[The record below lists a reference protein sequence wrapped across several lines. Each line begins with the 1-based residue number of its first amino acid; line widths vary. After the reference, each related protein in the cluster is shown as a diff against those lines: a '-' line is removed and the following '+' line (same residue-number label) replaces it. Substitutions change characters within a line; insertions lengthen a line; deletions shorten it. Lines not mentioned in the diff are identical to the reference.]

1 MNGNFSYRMSRVEVL
16 EALKESAQRRRTQS
30 CPQSCQKSPKKRTFL
45 KVLTVGSQIIL
56 IAPLLGGTE
65 YFVSSLSK
73 TLFPRQQDFIV
84 LQDAPPPQRDLDIV
98 NQDWWDPSYGI
109 MEQEWFGSKSG
120 TYHTRDLMGRDA

>member
-16 EALKESAQRRRTQS
+16 EALKESAQRRRADQ
-30 CPQSCQKSPKKRTFL
+30 PKKPKKRTFL

-84 LQDAPPPQRDLDIV
+84 LQDAPPSQRDLDIV

-120 TYHTRDLMGRDA
+120 TYHTRDLMGRDI